1 MLDLALGFDL
11 LVAALVGMAVGLER
25 EWSGH
30 TAGPD
35 ARFGGLR
42 TFALLGTL
50 GGISGWLGRLD
61 MTAIAT
67 VLLGGGVVFVI
78 LAYVSAMRRPG
89 TTADSTTEVAALL
102 VLALGAVAGLG
113 HRTIASAA
121 GVLMIVVLAEKTSL
135 QRALQRIDAHEL
147 RATLQFAVMALVIL
161 PLLPSGAF
169 GPFDAF
175 RPRQLWTVVLLF
187 SALNFAG
194 YIARRIVGETRGLG
208 ITGLLGGLVSSTA
221 VTFNFSRRSRE
232 EPALSTPLAFGVVAA
247 CTVLLPRVVIIASAL
262 QRTLF
267 LELMWLLGP
276 VFAVGALVMVAALWR
291 EREARPV
298 TPHQSKTAVA
308 PEVSRD
314 DQTKTSNPL
323 ALGTSLQ
330 MAVAFQVVLFLIAW
344 VHSTVGNPGV
354 LASAALLGLT
364 DMDALTLSM
373 SRLAA
378 DVSQTHTA
386 ALAIGIGV
394 FANTILKSIV
404 AITLGETRFRWRA
417 AAALLCMA
425 ASGAAAL
432 WWRW

>member
-30 TAGPD
+30 TSGPD

-42 TFALLGTL
+42 TFALLGAI
-50 GGISGWLGRLD
+50 GGISGWLARLN
-61 MTAIAT
+61 MTAVAT
-67 VLLGGGVVFVI
+67 VLLGGAVVFVI
-78 LAYVSAMRRPG
+78 LAYVSAMRRTG
-89 TTADSTTEVAALL
+89 TTADSTTEVSALL
-102 VLALGAVAGLG
+102 VLALGATAGLG
-113 HRTIASAA
+113 HRSIASAA
-121 GVLMIVVLAEKTSL
+121 GVLMVVVLAEKTSL
-135 QRALQRIDAHEL
+135 QRALQRIDAREM

-175 RPRQLWTVVLLF
+175 RPRQLWSVVLLF

-232 EPALSTPLAFGVVAA
+232 EPTLATPLAFGVVAA
-247 CTVLLPRVVIIASAL
+247 CTVLLPRVLIIASTL

-267 LELMWLLGP
+267 VELVWLLLP
-276 VFAVGALVMVAALWR
+276 VFLVGALVLAAALWR

-298 TPHQSKTAVA
+298 APHATAAATATGASDA
-308 PEVSRD
+308 PQEN
-314 DQTKTSNPL
+314 TANPL

-330 MAVAFQVVLFLIAW
+330 MAVAFQAVLFLVAW
-344 VHSTVGNPGV
+344 VQSTVGSPGV
-354 LASAALLGLT
+354 LVSAALLGLT

-373 SRLAA
+373 SQLAA
-378 DVSQTHTA
+378 DLSQTHTA

-394 FANTILKSIV
+394 LANTILKALV
-404 AITLGETRFRWRA
+404 AISLGEARFRLRT
-417 AAALLCMA
+417 AAALACMA
-425 ASGAAAL
+425 IGSATAL